1 MDAYRDTTTSFGAA
15 MWAPNAVEIFSSRWQ
30 GWCFLILFG
39 AMHLARALDF
49 ATGLWIW
56 GGSLTR
62 GDTGEFGFV
71 LWTNAAGSLPF
82 SAGQLCFACR
92 LMHNGAVG
100 LPCRARDILRDWLA
114 FNIVTAVTGAAADI
128 AQVACGLHK
137 PGYEGGEALTQGALA
152 ITYALYYVTL
162 RCREEYFFPVLFLT
176 AVASACALCVLS
188 ANRFWSILLAVF
200 SIFFALICGTRFLA
214 VRAARKKQERFAT
227 VCAGFEA
234 GLPQTNEGQRSME
247 ALRRFTQEVETELE
261 AQFVAAR
268 AAVPRWRRLVQ
279 TRVKGFERF
288 TLGQARVP
296 GKLRQR
302 TGDLDQLLEEAQ
314 MLDDPMHE
322 LWARLVGPLQ
332 SDGQPRVVRA
342 PVKKRERAMQKCV
355 RCYAR
360 DPRCLTDLVRCS
372 VVAQDFSQMTAVLG
386 MFRRI
391 SCLGVCTHRARKGRG
406 GTDAGGEGDEKQ
418 GRPLFRI
425 TQCKNRFCPESVHY
439 TATGLRAI
447 VLNFEVGWKEVE
459 GKAVIVP
466 VWQWAAGETR
476 QQIVEVQ
483 VSAGRDSVPLYTAI
497 ARVSLG
503 CVLGV
508 MAVVAS

>member
-39 AMHLARALDF
+39 AIHLARALDL
-49 ATGLWIW
+49 AAGLLIW
-56 GGSLTR
+56 GGSMTR
-62 GDTGEFGFV
+62 GETGDFGVV

-82 SAGQLCFACR
+82 SVGQLCFACR
-92 LMHNGAVG
+92 LVRNGAVG
-100 LPCRARDILRDWLA
+100 LPCRARDILRNWLA

-128 AQVACGLHK
+128 AQVACGLHT
-137 PGYEGGEALTQGALA
+137 PRYAGGEALTQGALA
-152 ITYALYYVTL
+152 ITFVLYYVTL
-162 RCREEYFFPVLFLT
+162 RCREEYFLPVLLLT
-176 AVASACALCVLS
+176 GVASLCAMSVLS
-188 ANRFWSILLAVF
+188 AKQVWRILLAVF
-200 SIFFALICGTRFLA
+200 AIFFALICGTRFLV
-214 VRAARKKQERFAT
+214 VRAARKSQERFAT

-234 GLPQTNEGQRSME
+234 GLPQTIAGHRSME
-247 ALRRFTQEVETELE
+247 ALRRLTQEVENELE

-268 AAVPRWRRLVQ
+268 AAVPRWRQLVQ
-279 TRVKGFERF
+279 TRVEGFGRF

-296 GKLRQR
+296 GKLRQQ
-302 TGDLDQLLEEAQ
+302 TGNLDQLLEEAH
-314 MLDDPMHE
+314 MLDDAMHE
-322 LWARLVGPLQ
+322 LWGRLLVPLQ

-360 DPRCLTDLVRCS
+360 DPRCLTDLVRCR
-372 VVAQDFSQMTAVLG
+372 VVAQDFSQIAAVLG

-391 SCLGVCTHRARKGRG
+391 SCLGVCTHRAREGRG
-406 GTDAGGEGDEKQ
+406 GTGAGGEGEGDEKQ
-418 GRPLFRI
+418 DRPLFRI

-439 TATGLRAI
+439 TATGLRAV
-447 VLNFEVGWKEVE
+447 VLNLEVGWKEVE

-466 VWQWAAGETR
+466 VWQWAAVETR

-483 VSAGRDSVPLYTAI
+483 V
-497 ARVSLG
+497 RVRER
-503 CVLGV
+503 
-508 MAVVAS
+508 